1 MAMTMETFDP
11 LRQTGGQQI
20 GSDPETGAGSAR
32 VIEFGLYLRILGINT
47 DVAKKCRCLRPR
59 SADRSTE
66 LRQGIERDVAAA
78 THDLREVR
86 LGIGRGISMRL
97 TAELFERQTG
107 FVDGAGR
114 GVSDVLPENGK

>member
-47 DVAKKCRCLRPR
+47 DAARDAAAFGHGQRIE
-59 SADRSTE
+59 AAE

-86 LGIGRGISMRL
+86 LGIGRGNKYAPYCRTL
-97 TAELFERQTG
+97 RA
-107 FVDGAGR
+107 
-114 GVSDVLPENGK
+114 PNGLRRRNWPWSVRCTP

>member
-47 DVAKKCRCLRPR
+47 DAARDAAAFGHSQRIE
-59 SADRSTE
+59 AAE
-66 LRQGIERDVAAA
+66 LRQGIERDVAAIRKDFGKILIGNKYA
-78 THDLREVR
+78 PYCRTLRAPNGLRRRNWPWSVR
-86 LGIGRGISMRL
+86 C
-97 TAELFERQTG
+97 T
-107 FVDGAGR
+107 
-114 GVSDVLPENGK
+114 P

>member
-1 MAMTMETFDP
+1 MTMETFDP

-20 GSDPETGAGSAR
+20 GSDTETGAGSAR

-47 DVAKKCRCLRPR
+47 DATRNAAAFGHGQRIE
-59 SADRSTE
+59 AAE

-97 TAELFERQTG
+97 TAELFECQTG
-107 FVDGAGR
+107 FVDGTGR